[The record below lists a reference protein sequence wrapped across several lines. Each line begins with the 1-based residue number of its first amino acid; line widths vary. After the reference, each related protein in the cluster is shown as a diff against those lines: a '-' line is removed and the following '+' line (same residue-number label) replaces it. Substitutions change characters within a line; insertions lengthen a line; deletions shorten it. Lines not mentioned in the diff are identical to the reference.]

1 MPLWDREALDNI
13 SLSKFSTANF
23 VNFKNFLVKMLNAAN
38 KAFIILCGYWVWD
51 SHGLSGHTDILYEIG
66 KIIIKQRSG

>member
-1 MPLWDREALDNI
+1 
-13 SLSKFSTANF
+13 
-23 VNFKNFLVKMLNAAN
+23 MLNAAN